1 MREEP
6 EIRVGII
13 TDGKPE
19 VTPTAEGVLVN
30 NLLIGA
36 GFHWQQ
42 SIPARLPGRIEEI
55 EEGKQIVNIVPM
67 ERYLEA
73 VIGSEMNAD
82 APIEFLKA
90 HAVISRS
97 WAMRK
102 LHPECERERKET
114 SEGTC
119 HRESEE
125 EGSEGKGIIIDPSGE
140 IEIRRWEESDSHHGF
155 DVCSDDHCQR
165 YQGLPDGGDVR
176 TSEAIEATRGEVLLD
191 RQGEIADARFSK
203 CCGGVTE
210 HFSSCWRDEDFDYL
224 PGQKDDWCDL
234 SDMPE
239 GEREQFLR
247 SILKGYDQSTR
258 DYHDWSAT
266 IRKSD
271 IAANVR
277 RQYNLDLGN
286 VLDIHPLE
294 RGISGRITRL
304 RIEGDKNSIT
314 IGKELAIRRLLSE
327 KCLYSSWFDVEN
339 HGEGFILRGH
349 GWGHGAGLCQIGAA
363 RMAYAG
369 KDYREILRFYYPG
382 TEIRKIYR

>member
-19 VTPTAEGVLVN
+19 VTPTAEGVLVS

-42 SIPARLPGRIEEI
+42 RIPARLPGRIEEI

-102 LHPECERERKET
+102 LHPECERERKKA
-114 SEGTC
+114 SEGAC

-165 YQGLPDGGDVR
+165 YQGLPEGGDVR

-210 HFSSCWRDEDFDYL
+210 VFSSCWRDEDFDYL

-277 RQYNLDLGN
+277 RQYNLDVGN

-314 IGKELAIRRLLSE
+314 IGKELAIRRLLSK

-382 TEIRKIYR
+382 TEIRKIYT

>member
-13 TDGKPE
+13 TAGKPE
-19 VTPTAEGVLVN
+19 VTPTAEGVLVS

-42 SIPARLPGRIEEI
+42 RIPARLPGRIEEI

-102 LHPECERERKET
+102 LHPECERERKEA
-114 SEGTC
+114 SEGAC

-125 EGSEGKGIIIDPSGE
+125 EGSEGRGIIIDPSGE

-165 YQGLPDGGDVR
+165 YQGLPEGGDVR

-203 CCGGVTE
+203 CCGGVT
-210 HFSSCWRDEDFDYL
+210 
-224 PGQKDDWCDL
+224 
-234 SDMPE
+234 
-239 GEREQFLR
+239 
-247 SILKGYDQSTR
+247 
-258 DYHDWSAT
+258 
-266 IRKSD
+266 
-271 IAANVR
+271 
-277 RQYNLDLGN
+277 
-286 VLDIHPLE
+286 
-294 RGISGRITRL
+294 
-304 RIEGDKNSIT
+304 
-314 IGKELAIRRLLSE
+314 
-327 KCLYSSWFDVEN
+327 
-339 HGEGFILRGH
+339 
-349 GWGHGAGLCQIGAA
+349 
-363 RMAYAG
+363 
-369 KDYREILRFYYPG
+369 
-382 TEIRKIYR
+382 